1 MPNRR
6 FYRGLAF
13 ELWTSQGAWFW
24 RLQEPRDVGGVI
36 GAAGS
41 EAEATAEAR
50 AMIEGIEAMIEGIEA
65 KTTRSKIDSGS
76 ADTRPRSACAMIYRA
91 ERRDV
96 RGCAEPGCYA
106 GG

>member
-1 MPNRR
+1 
-6 FYRGLAF
+6 LAF

-24 RLQEPRDVGGVI
+24 RLQESQDVGGVI

-41 EAEATAEAR
+41 EAEATEEAR
-50 AMIEGIEAMIEGIEA
+50 ATIEGIEVMIEGIEV
-65 KTTRSKIDSGS
+65 KTMRSKIDCS
-76 ADTRPRSACAMIYRA
+76 ADARPRSACAMTHRA

-96 RGCAEPGCYA
+96 RGCGEPGCYA